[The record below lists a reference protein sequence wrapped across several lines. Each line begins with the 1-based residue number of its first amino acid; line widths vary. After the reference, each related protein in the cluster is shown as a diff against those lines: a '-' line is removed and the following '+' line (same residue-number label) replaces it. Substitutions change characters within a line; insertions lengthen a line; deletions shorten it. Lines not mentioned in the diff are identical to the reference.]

1 MLLGA
6 SVQNLDMNKRTV
18 PPRFECRKEG
28 WRRLTAI
35 SAFMSFFVQLAEEKA
50 KESIRDRI
58 DSLAPFFSAELLQNP
73 ACRQFCAEISPR
85 TSTQKK
91 PCNPRTTIRLAA
103 ARLLHVIAVKNG
115 RRRRR
120 GDRSVAQIKSRKG
133 ERGRGECRLRWW
145 HGVAWR

>member
-1 MLLGA
+1 MYLYFTHKADNRQAGPQSAKPLDKQQNSTGLLGLLSGA
-6 SVQNLDMNKRTV
+6 SVQNLDRNKRTV
-18 PPRFECRKEG
+18 SRFECRKEG

-85 TSTQKK
+85 TS
-91 PCNPRTTIRLAA
+91 
-103 ARLLHVIAVKNG
+103 
-115 RRRRR
+115 
-120 GDRSVAQIKSRKG
+120 
-133 ERGRGECRLRWW
+133 
-145 HGVAWR
+145 